1 MVLLRCD
8 SGQMS
13 DSSSCVST
21 LPPDCSLHW
30 GRGACH
36 TRLECVCLSSGGRTW
51 FTVIQ
56 PDRPRPR
63 ASARRG
69 HPEGTHMSSMPHN
82 TGLFHCYSHFRER
95 QSTDRFPYV
104 WLTLEENCIILRFS
118 FSLKYELLW
127 KAIDP
132 SVHIFFFFHPEISFW
147 EVSWRP
153 HVHETHKLKLIPSLK
168 VFTHWIAMNKQHK
181 AVKC

>member
-1 MVLLRCD
+1 
-8 SGQMS
+8 MS
-13 DSSSCVST
+13 DSSSCVSA
-21 LPPDCSLHW
+21 LPPDCRLRR

-36 TRLECVCLSSGGRTW
+36 TRLECVCLSSGGRTR

-63 ASARRG
+63 ASARQG

-82 TGLFHCYSHFRER
+82 RGLFHCYSHFRER

-104 WLTLEENCIILRFS
+104 WLTLEGNCIILRFS
-118 FSLKYELLW
+118 FSLKYELLC

-132 SVHIFFFFHPEISFW
+132 SVHNFFF
-147 EVSWRP
+147 
-153 HVHETHKLKLIPSLK
+153 IPSCSFFLRNS
-168 VFTHWIAMNKQHK
+168 MK
-181 AVKC
+181 ASRVPGLDCFE